1 MWKIK
6 SKSFGVIYTLSWA
19 SQVAPVV
26 KNLPANTGDVLQ
38 VQQENQG
45 KWQSEGTCPFQP
57 SVKSSLLIATPHA
70 TTIIPHNSLPSHLSF
85 SNDWRMGLN
94 KSLANE

>member
-26 KNLPANTGDVLQ
+26 KNLPANTGDVRDT
-38 VQQENQG
+38 G
-45 KWQSEGTCPFQP
+45 
-57 SVKSSLLIATPHA
+57 LIPG
-70 TTIIPHNSLPSHLSF
+70 LGRQYR
-85 SNDWRMGLN
+85 WRMAVWIPVFLLENAMDRGAWWAKVHELDTTEATQHTQTLFEGLA
-94 KSLANE
+94 SIS